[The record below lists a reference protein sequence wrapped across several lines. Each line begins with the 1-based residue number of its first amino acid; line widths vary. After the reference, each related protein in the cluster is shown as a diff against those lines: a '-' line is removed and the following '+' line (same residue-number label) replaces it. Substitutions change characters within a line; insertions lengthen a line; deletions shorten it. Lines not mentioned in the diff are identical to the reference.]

1 MGKTKKKKKGVL
13 NTSSPRSKQSVN
25 EEIDD
30 GACLKPVEPVKLE
43 LEAMGELEAIGVH
56 VTKNELEWLLIDEEV
71 EVEVRNG
78 DTIRVQTDQN
88 GGADRREG
96 YCGLLDDR
104 LRNEVLEGSDS
115 VLGRPKSEISIAR
128 LLKRS
133 FRIIIQDLFDD
144 LDSRDWHGGEE
155 FQDESTN

>member
-30 GACLKPVEPVKLE
+30 GACMKPVEPVKLE
-43 LEAMGELEAIGVH
+43 LEAMGELEAI
-56 VTKNELEWLLIDEEV
+56 V

-96 YCGLLDDR
+96 YCGLQDDR
-104 LRNEVLEGSDS
+104 LRNEVLEISDS

-144 LDSRDWHGGEE
+144 LDSREWNGGEA